1 MDLDRRNIKKILFI
15 IFVSI
20 VMVCAIL
27 NFNAVLAMIGHV
39 FSILAPFIVGLCLA
53 FLINLILRPMERRWM
68 KIWKKPKRRAVA
80 EHAKRPIC
88 LVLSILIVLGIVFAV
103 CFIILPQLTRTV
115 ADIVNMM
122 PGYLKRLDSWWEDL
136 RKELEQ
142 YSVML
147 PQISLAQNDVL
158 GKLGDWFAS
167 GWQSIFDKTI
177 GVTASIASGVFDFVV
192 GFAFSIYLLAG
203 KERLLAQLRKLILAV
218 IPQKKA
224 AALFVYAEKINSIFN
239 SFVTGQLTEAVIIG
253 LLCFVGMLI
262 FRMPY
267 APAVSVLVGVTAL
280 IPVFGAFI
288 GTAIGAL
295 LILAISPVKALWFVI
310 FIIVLQQLEGN
321 IIYPHVVGKSVG
333 LPGIWVLFAVSVG
346 GSAFGVVGMLLSV
359 PVCSIL
365 YLSLTEFVQKK
376 LKEKDL

>member
-1 MDLDRRNIKKILFI
+1 MDLDRRSIKKILFI

-39 FSILAPFIVGLCLA
+39 FSILTPFIVGLCLA

-68 KIWKKPKRRAVA
+68 KIWRKPKRRAVA
-80 EHAKRPIC
+80 ERAKRPIC

-122 PGYLKRLDSWWEDL
+122 PGYLKRLDSWWENL

-158 GKLGDWFAS
+158 GRLGDWLAS

-376 LKEKDL
+376 LKEKNL

>member
-1 MDLDRRNIKKILFI
+1 MDLDRRSIRKILFI

-27 NFNAVLAMIGHV
+27 NFNAVLAMIGQL
-39 FSILAPFIVGLCLA
+39 FSILTPFIVGLCLA

-68 KIWKKPKRRAVA
+68 KIWKKPKQRAAA
-80 EHAKRPIC
+80 ERAKRPVC
-88 LVLSILIVLGIVFAV
+88 LILSILIVLGTVFAV

-122 PGYLKRLDSWWEDL
+122 PGYLKRLDGWWEGL

-147 PQISLAQNDVL
+147 PQISLAQNGVL
-158 GKLGDWFAS
+158 GRLGDWLAN

-177 GVTASIASGVFDFVV
+177 GVTASIAAGVFDFVV

-203 KERLLAQLRKLILAV
+203 KERLLAQLRKIILALL
-218 IPQKKA
+218 PREKA
-224 AALFVYAEKINSIFN
+224 LSLFAYADRVNGIFN
-239 SFVTGQLTEAVIIG
+239 SFVAGQLTEALIIG

-262 FRMPY
+262 FSMPY
-267 APAVSVLVGVTAL
+267 APVVSVLVGVTAL

-288 GTAIGAL
+288 GTAVGAL
-295 LILAISPVKALWFVI
+295 LILAISPVKALWFVV

-333 LPGIWVLFAVSVG
+333 LPGIWVLFSVSVG
-346 GSAFGVVGMLLSV
+346 GSAFGVAGMLLAV
-359 PVCSIL
+359 PICSIL
-365 YLSLTEFVQKK
+365 YLSLTEFVQKR
-376 LKEKDL
+376 LKEKNL

>member
-1 MDLDRRNIKKILFI
+1 MDLDRRSIKKILFI

-27 NFNAVLAMIGHV
+27 NFNAVLAMIGRL
-39 FSILAPFIVGLCLA
+39 FSILTPFIVGLCLA

-68 KIWKKPKRRAVA
+68 KIWRKPKRRAVA
-80 EHAKRPIC
+80 ERAKRPVC

-122 PGYLKRLDSWWEDL
+122 PGYLKRLDGWWESL
-136 RKELEQ
+136 REELEQ
-142 YSVML
+142 YSVVL
-147 PQISLAQNDVL
+147 PQINLAQNGVL
-158 GKLGDWFAS
+158 GKLGDWLAS

-177 GVTASIASGVFDFVV
+177 GVTASIASAVFDFVV

-203 KERLLAQLRKLILAV
+203 KERLLAQLRKMILA
-218 IPQKKA
+218 ILPRQKA
-224 AALFVYAEKINSIFN
+224 SALFVYADKVNSIFN

-253 LLCFVGMLI
+253 LLCFIGMLI
-262 FRMPY
+262 FGMPY

-288 GTAIGAL
+288 GTAVGAL
-295 LILAISPVKALWFVI
+295 LILAISPMKALWFVI

-346 GSAFGVVGMLLSV
+346 GSAFGVAGMLLSV

-365 YLSLTEFVQKK
+365 YLSLTEFVQKR
-376 LKEKDL
+376 LKEKNL